1 MIKLAD
7 LIKECG
13 DCERQGVDYTHGHDH
28 EASMAESELR
38 DLISNASKLQNII
51 QPGDQLPGWVSAYIS
66 LASDYMHSVAE
77 YMIQQQAEMG
87 DQGEEATPGYI
98 VYEADKVGS
107 NEYPLIVT
115 KDPDYPTFLI
125 VKIKYSTGSGG
136 ALTALGTTTVS
147 GDERKQG
154 AAEALVTANKVAE
167 KLKKQYKLKKGEIE
181 VSDLQNG
188 TVQVFATSD
197 RFVDADPQKIQQFL
211 KNKYD

>member
-87 DQGEEATPGYI
+87 DQGEEATPGYA
-98 VYEADKVGS
+98 VYEGLGEGS
-107 NEYPLIVT
+107 NFEI
-115 KDPDYPTFLI
+115 
-125 VKIKYSTGSGG
+125 
-136 ALTALGTTTVS
+136 A
-147 GDERKQG
+147 
-154 AAEALVTANKVAE
+154 AE
-167 KLKKQYKLKKGEIE
+167 KLSAARIPCRLKE
-181 VSDLQNG
+181 VDGQLVVELGFNYPDELVDAIYSAVGSDLANQMEIC
-188 TVQVFATSD
+188 
-197 RFVDADPQKIQQFL
+197 ADQSGGSVTNMQRIAGGPKR
-211 KNKYD
+211 Y